1 MNELLDKISQL
12 NNNEIVT
19 LIDKFVQDN
28 KNTVVDI
35 GILYRRYYILGDDYI
50 INVLYIY
57 PSKPIIAILAIKDR
71 FLNIRVSSNTIK
83 YYRLN
88 SGLDKLKNRLH
99 KYPYLAVNI
108 DEIDAEKVFG
118 VDVSW
123 VTKRV
128 STKSACF

>member
-1 MNELLDKISQL
+1 MSEPLDKISQL
-12 NNNEIVT
+12 DNSEIIT

-28 KNTVVDI
+28 GSSVNI
-35 GILYRRYYILGDDYI
+35 GSIYRRCYILGDDYI

-57 PSKPIIAILAIKDR
+57 PSQPIIVILAIKDR
-71 FLNIRVSSNTIK
+71 FLNIRVSFNTIR

-99 KYPYLAVNI
+99 EQPCLDVDI
-108 DEIDAEKVFG
+108 DEIDAEEVFD